1 MDIIQPLL
9 DMAIAPV
16 FPVVEN
22 GITAAGKEAQELN
35 VDLCHYAL
43 LFRFWV
49 NIYIYT
55 TVQRSSIYFK

>member
-1 MDIIQPLL
+1 MLSLWQKNDVFTMDIIQPLL

-35 VDLCHYAL
+35 VDLCHYAV
-43 LFRFWV
+43 LFRF
-49 NIYIYT
+49 
-55 TVQRSSIYFK
+55 